1 MNLDTQLQILGYT
14 AGGLIIVSFIPQLV
28 TIIRNKTAHNVSF
41 GMYTILLISQTLW
54 ICYGI
59 LKWDMSVLATNV
71 GTAIITILI
80 IGFSL
85 YYKYTNDS
93 KEDSKPLEMIS
104 IQHM

>member
-14 AGGLIIVSFIPQLV
+14 AGGLIIISFIPQLV
-28 TIIRNKTAHNVSF
+28 TIIQNKSSKNISIP
-41 GMYTILLISQTLW
+41 MYFLLLIAEILW
-54 ICYGI
+54 VSYSV
-59 LKWDMSVLATNV
+59 LKNDMALLATNI

-93 KEDSKPLEMIS
+93 KEKQLEMVS
-104 IQHM
+104 IEQV